1 MFRIYGIIA
10 VVGVVGA
17 VLLGAYW
24 EYKDMQQRIATLREN
39 NAKLELVAAE
49 NARTV
54 SELEK
59 FNSKMITEN
68 ATLQQNLQKAE
79 TYSDEL
85 LEKLRKH
92 DLSKLSLQKP
102 GLVERRVNSATKE
115 VFTDIESLTSIS
127 TD

>member
-24 EYKDMQQRIATLREN
+24 EYKDMKQRIATLREN

>member
-102 GLVERRVNSATKE
+102 GLVERRVNNATKE

>member
-1 MFRIYGIIA
+1 
-10 VVGVVGA
+10 
-17 VLLGAYW
+17 W

-102 GLVERRVNSATKE
+102 GLVERRVNNATKE

>member
-79 TYSDEL
+79 TYSDDL

>member
-79 TYSDEL
+79 TYSDDL

-102 GLVERRVNSATKE
+102 GLVERRVNNATKE